1 MSSNMTLFKSIQWNA
16 SCLYSFHVFTI
27 LLMLWYSIGKI
38 GLTPLIIWEQVY
50 MIFDCFY
57 CVLLTI
63 SVYLRE
69 GTCLWRPRPLLFHN
83 RWIHRLSRL
92 LPWLM
97 EPPHLS
103 SIQKV
108 CFILLLAPLEVCE
121 SCWYIIHF
129 VFLTCMWKRWYCWN
143 MSIHLIL
150 NQKIP
155 YWYILHWS
163 IGYHE

>member
-1 MSSNMTLFKSIQWNA
+1 MQ
-16 SCLYSFHVFTI
+16 
-27 LLMLWYSIGKI
+27 WYSIGKI

-63 SVYLRE
+63 GVYLRE
-69 GTCLWRPRPLLFHN
+69 GTCLWRPQPPLFHN

-108 CFILLLAPLEVCE
+108 CFILLLAW
-121 SCWYIIHF
+121 S
-129 VFLTCMWKRWYCWN
+129 MWKLLIYNSLCIFDMHVEKMILLEYVN
-143 MSIHLIL
+143 SFYFKSKHSILTYPTLIYRL
-150 NQKIP
+150 SWITLINGNFWGTA
-155 YWYILHWS
+155 YDFLCL
-163 IGYHE
+163 

>member
-1 MSSNMTLFKSIQWNA
+1 MKCQLPVFIPCIHNIINAVIFYWSNWP
-16 SCLYSFHVFTI
+16 
-27 LLMLWYSIGKI
+27 YSINNMRTS
-38 GLTPLIIWEQVY
+38 LHDL
-50 MIFDCFY
+50 CFY

-63 SVYLRE
+63 GVYLRE
-69 GTCLWRPRPLLFHN
+69 GTCLWRPRPRLFHN

-143 MSIHLIL
+143 L

>member
-1 MSSNMTLFKSIQWNA
+1 
-16 SCLYSFHVFTI
+16 
-27 LLMLWYSIGKI
+27 
-38 GLTPLIIWEQVY
+38 

-63 SVYLRE
+63 GVYLRE
-69 GTCLWRPRPLLFHN
+69 GTCLWRPRPRLFHN

-108 CFILLLAPLEVCE
+108 CFIVLLAPLEVCE
-121 SCWYIIHF
+121 SDEIAGICQFI
-129 VFLTCMWKRWYCWN
+129 
-143 MSIHLIL
+143 
-150 NQKIP
+150 
-155 YWYILHWS
+155 
-163 IGYHE
+163 